1 MKTIIVLLVVV
12 LSSGDILADVTLSV
26 STLGKL
32 KNCLTAVGIEP
43 ATFGL
48 RIQCSTKRAA
58 GNGQLACYISQL
70 NLVASILYIYL
81 MTKYIF
87 ND

>member
-58 GNGQLACYISQL
+58 GNGTLAR
-70 NLVASILYIYL
+70 VLYFATQFSCIDIV
-81 MTKYIF
+81 YIF
-87 ND
+87 NDKIYI